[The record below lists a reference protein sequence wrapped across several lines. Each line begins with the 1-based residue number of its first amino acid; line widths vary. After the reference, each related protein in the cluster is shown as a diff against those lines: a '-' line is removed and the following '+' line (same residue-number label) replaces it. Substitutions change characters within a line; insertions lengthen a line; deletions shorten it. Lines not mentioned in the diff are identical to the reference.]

1 MTPIHAAMTP
11 APDPAA
17 QLSGTQV
24 AELVGA
30 SKSYGKTLA
39 LDDVSLQVKRGE
51 LLAVLGPN
59 GAGKSTAI
67 AIWLGL
73 IDPDKGHALL
83 MGGRPSD
90 INCRRRV
97 GVMMQEVEIQK
108 PLRVRELIAL
118 TASYYRDPMSVEET
132 LELTGTTDIADRV
145 YNKLSGG
152 QKRKVQ
158 FALAVCGKPELLF
171 LDEPT
176 AGLDVQ
182 TRRAMWATIQ
192 DLLVSGCS
200 IVLTTHYLE
209 EAEALA
215 DRVVVL
221 AKSRVIA
228 TGSVAEM
235 RALVSRRQVN
245 CDSRFPAEE
254 IRGWP
259 GVVEVIRDEQ
269 RLHITAIDAEDV
281 VRRLLTADSGLRNL
295 EVKQASLNEAFE
307 QLTKEP
313 VQ

>member
-1 MTPIHAAMTP
+1 MNPVQDRVDAVAALT
-11 APDPAA
+11 
-17 QLSGTQV
+17 GV
-24 AELVGA
+24 

-39 LDDVSLQVKRGE
+39 LDEVSLQVMRGE

-73 IDPDKGHALL
+73 IDPDKGSVSL
-83 MGGRPSD
+83 MGGPPSRLD
-90 INCRRRV
+90 CRRRV
-97 GVMMQEVEIQK
+97 GVMMQEVEFHKQ
-108 PLRVRELIAL
+108 LRVRELIAL
-118 TASYYRDPMSVEET
+118 TASYYQAPMSVEKT
-132 LELTGTTDIADRV
+132 LELTHTSDLADRV
-145 YNKLSGG
+145 YSKLSGG

-176 AGLDVQ
+176 AGLDPPA
-182 TRRAMWATIQ
+182 RRAMWATIQ
-192 DLLVSGCS
+192 DMLVGGCS

-228 TGSVAEM
+228 SGSVAEM
-235 RALVSRRQVN
+235 RALVSRRQID
-245 CDSRFPAEE
+245 CDSRFSAEE
-254 IRGWP
+254 IRTWP

-269 RLHITAIDAEDV
+269 RLHITATDAEDV
-281 VRRLLTADSGLRNL
+281 VRRLLAADSNLRNL
-295 EVKQASLNEAFE
+295 EVRQAGLNEAFA
-307 QLTKEP
+307 QLTKEAA
-313 VQ
+313 